1 MYCIEL
7 IFLLLFEQGTCYIEH
22 VCHCFEFTVRNKIN
36 NNVKIENGNI
46 KFKTFSINL
55 SLKYTTLRLAAD
67 EIIMQYLS

>member
-1 MYCIEL
+1 MYYIEL

-36 NNVKIENGNI
+36 NVKIENENI

>member
-1 MYCIEL
+1 MYYIEL

-22 VCHCFEFTVRNKIN
+22 VCRCFELTVRNKIN
-36 NNVKIENGNI
+36 KVKIENGNI

-67 EIIMQYLS
+67 EIIMPYLS

>member
-1 MYCIEL
+1 MYYIEL
-7 IFLLLFEQGTCYIEH
+7 IFILLFKQDTCYIKH
-22 VCHCFEFTVRNKIN
+22 GCHCFEFTVRNKI

>member
-1 MYCIEL
+1 MYYIEL

-22 VCHCFEFTVRNKIN
+22 VCNCFKFTVRNKI